1 MFSIDKDP
9 SAKLDY
15 VFDWTD
21 WLHKTEVKEGAI
33 KTCTVRVSD
42 GIVLEDYSFSG
53 NNIIAYISGG
63 GEEGKTYRVECEIT
77 TTIGSNYLL
86 TENIEACEISVPE
99 GITLDSYSF
108 LDGKVTAWISGG
120 ENGKTYRVSCKIT
133 TTEGRID
140 ERSIFIK
147 VKDR

>member
-42 GIVLEDYSFSG
+42 GMVLEDYSFSG

-99 GITLDSYSF
+99 GIKLDSS
-108 LDGKVTAWISGG
+108 S
-120 ENGKTYRVSCKIT
+120 NG
-133 TTEGRID
+133 
-140 ERSIFIK
+140 
-147 VKDR
+147 